1 MKVHNYMF
9 YDVIS
14 RNTRIYP
21 DKTAIVFEN
30 VQLSYKEYKK
40 KCDCLAAGLLGAGIV
55 KGDRIAVIAQNSDKF
70 LILYG
75 AAAKIGAIILPVN
88 WRMQQYEVE
97 HIICDARPKFVFTGS
112 DYQEM
117 IAEIV
122 KKYPSVEKCYTLDEH
137 LREGFSSFDSLYM
150 PVNTEDCAD
159 IDGNDGFVLMYTA
172 AVNGKPRG
180 ALLSQTNVI
189 AINME
194 MTDQYQL
201 SGEDC
206 NLCFLPLF
214 HIAGLSMCMAIMQN
228 GGRNVIMARF
238 DAGNAL
244 QLIAEEKVS
253 VFFNF
258 SPILKMIT
266 DKYEE
271 KKVDLSSVRK
281 VGGLESLENMER
293 FGKIAKNVKFYTA
306 YGQTE
311 AMAITGGPMD
321 ERPGS
326 AGRPSILANIVLFD
340 DFDNAV
346 PVGTPGEI
354 CVRSPAVFCGYWEL
368 DEENLQTFRNGWHH
382 TGDIGRFDEDGFLW
396 YMKRKAQKDLIKPGG
411 ENVYPAEVEKA
422 ILAHECVAE
431 VCVIGV
437 SDKEWGEA
445 IKAVAVPRSGKQSVT
460 LQELA
465 DFLADRI
472 ARYKK
477 PKYLVWV
484 NSLPRA
490 TTGEIDREKVKELH
504 GQSLS

>member
-1 MKVHNYMF
+1 MKVHNYTF

-14 RNTRIYP
+14 RNARVCP
-21 DKTAIVFEN
+21 DKAAIVFEN
-30 VQLSYKEYKK
+30 IRLNYGEYKK
-40 KCDCLAAGLLGAGIV
+40 QCDCLASGLAGAGLA

-75 AAAKIGAIILPVN
+75 AAAKMGAIILPVN

-97 HIICDARPKFVFTGS
+97 HIICDARPKFVFAGS

-117 IAEIV
+117 IADIV
-122 KKYPSVEKCYTLDEH
+122 KKYPSVEKCYALDDDH
-137 LREGFSSFDSLYM
+137 MREGFLPFLSLGKPDKGEEPAY
-150 PVNTEDCAD
+150 
-159 IDGNDGFVLMYTA
+159 IDGSEGFILMYTA

-180 ALLSQTNVI
+180 ALLSQSNII

-194 MTDQYQL
+194 MTDQYVL
-201 SGEDC
+201 NGDDC

-214 HIAGLSMCMAIMQN
+214 HIAGLSMCTAIMQN
-228 GGRNVIMARF
+228 GGRNVIMDRF
-238 DAGNAL
+238 DAGKAL
-244 QLIAEEKVS
+244 QLIVEEKVS

-281 VGGLESLENMER
+281 IGGLESLENMER
-293 FGKIAKNVKFYTA
+293 FGKIAKNVRFYTA

-321 ERPGS
+321 EKPGS
-326 AGRPSILANIVLFD
+326 AGKPSILANIVLFD
-340 DFDNAV
+340 DYDNAV

-368 DEENLQTFRNGWHH
+368 DEENIQTFRNGWHH

-396 YMKRKAQKDLIKPGG
+396 YVKRKAQKDLIKPGG

-422 ILAHECVAE
+422 ILAHECVDE

-437 SDKEWGEA
+437 PDKEWGEA
-445 IKAVAVPRSGKQSVT
+445 IKAVLVLRSGKQSVT
-460 LQELA
+460 LQQLA

-477 PKYLVWV
+477 PKYLVCV
-484 NSLPRA
+484 NKLPKA
-490 TTGEIDREKVKELH
+490 STGEIDREKVKELY
-504 GQSLS
+504 GQP